1 MQSICHNRF
10 TIQIDLFKH
19 KRFKDGGSAYK
30 TTGSSHLN
38 LGWFL
43 ITLVSDRSPR
53 RQGKLRNNLVK
64 KINLKEY
71 LTGNINMLW
80 NRWMPLIYIVL
91 SVNCLSS
98 TQLRNP
104 VNCSVF
110 FFFLDTVPK
119 DVPNLAVHRKLV
131 MCMYVWRLGTRVN
144 FSQLE

>member
-43 ITLVSDRSPR
+43 ITLVSDPSPR
-53 RQGKLRNNLVK
+53 RQGKLRNNVVK

-71 LTGNINMLW
+71 LTGNINILW

-91 SVNCLSS
+91 SVNCRWAAHSYEILL
-98 TQLRNP
+98 TVQ
-104 VNCSVF
+104 C